1 MLHEIIKEVIK
12 IGNELIRYV
21 STYSSGCS
29 CWKKWQIFIKTKL
42 LIKVYMVWEMSS
54 ITKYYLGENFLA
66 KVVLQLVLFY
76 SSPVAFYLL
85 GF

>member
-1 MLHEIIKEVIK
+1 
-12 IGNELIRYV
+12 
-21 STYSSGCS
+21 
-29 CWKKWQIFIKTKL
+29 
-42 LIKVYMVWEMSS
+42 MSS